1 MKSMVLTRG
10 GIIKAM
16 MEEFCGTILAVMA
29 VMFFMFLPI
38 FVYASYCSISDR
50 EENSRKNKDKEK
62 DPDKVEDITQSESG
76 SSLKTDLD
84 KK

>member
-16 MEEFCGTILAVMA
+16 FENFYMAISTLAIVT
-29 VMFFMFLPI
+29 FIGYFPI
-38 FVYASYCSISDR
+38 SLYASLCSI
-50 EENSRKNKDKEK
+50 ETNKENSRKNKDKEK